1 MHPMTSA
8 DVFKLLESEGLP
20 QSLQASVAQLFEAIQ
35 QGHTALELS
44 DKDNDL
50 WDKTLSESE
59 IATLFAINHG
69 ALQIRRHFAQEL
81 RVARA
86 LKYRSSHPALTISI
100 DPRQLMPHADTSQ
113 QSAIVRAA
121 SQRLAIVT
129 GGPGTGKTTTAAAI
143 VAAKRTL
150 FQRKPRVSLVAPTGK
165 AAVRLTESFQ
175 AAISKMPTA
184 DLEPVVATTIHRQ
197 LSELNSADIILI
209 DEASMVSLDLFDQ
222 LLKSLSQDAHLILMG
237 DPNQLA
243 SVEAGSI
250 LKVITESHA
259 LSNHCFQLT
268 QRHRIQG
275 HEALAELQDLCLSG
289 DPLRFLQGI
298 KDLNIFWETNQNL
311 ERLRGS
317 LFDGYLQYF
326 DDLRRKGVP
335 STPDFQ
341 CLTAISDGV
350 GGRRMINH
358 LVQTETQRLGLN
370 GFGERLLVT
379 ENQPGIGVF
388 NGDVG
393 VVIDSYDFANPRVQ
407 FDTIE
412 QPLRKNQLGA
422 VESAWAIS
430 IHRSQGSEYSSVFI
444 CLPEPTG
451 SRSRFRPSRE
461 LLYTAL
467 TRAKESVQLFAT
479 ESMIVE
485 AISRTTHRVTCL
497 DHFLKTS

>member
-20 QSLQASVAQLFEAIQ
+20 QSLQASVSQLFEAIQ
-35 QGHTALELS
+35 QGHTALQLPNE
-44 DKDNDL
+44 DADL
-50 WDKTLSESE
+50 WTKTLSESA
-59 IATLFAINHG
+59 IATLFAVNHG

-86 LKYRSSHPALTISI
+86 LRNRSSHPPLTISI
-100 DPRQLMPHADTSQ
+100 DPRQLMPHADASQ
-113 QSAIVRAA
+113 QIAIVGAA

-184 DLEPVVATTIHRQ
+184 DLEGVVATTIHRQ
-197 LSELNSADIILI
+197 LNDLDSADIVLI

-222 LLKSLSQDAHLILMG
+222 LLKSLGEDAHLILMG

-250 LKVITESHA
+250 LKVIIESRA
-259 LSNHCFQLT
+259 LAGHWFQLNE
-268 QRHRIQG
+268 RHRIQG
-275 HEALAELQDLCLSG
+275 QEALAQLQDLCLLG
-289 DPLRFLQGI
+289 DSDRFIEGLQ
-298 KDLNIFWETNQNL
+298 DLGIFWESQQQVDRL
-311 ERLRGS
+311 EQAL
-317 LFDGYLQYF
+317 LEGYREYF
-326 DDLRRKGVP
+326 NEIQRAVVP
-335 STPDFQ
+335 ASPDFQ
-341 CLTAISDGV
+341 CLTAISEGT

-358 LVQTETQRLGLN
+358 LAQVETQRLGLN

-388 NGDVG
+388 NGDIG
-393 VVIDSYDFANPRVQ
+393 VVIDAHNSGNPRVQ
-407 FDTIE
+407 FDTVD
-412 QPLRKNQLGA
+412 QPLRKNQLGS

-430 IHRSQGSEYSSVFI
+430 IHRSQGSEYQSVLI
-444 CLPEPTG
+444 CLPEPVTV
-451 SRSRFRPSRE
+451 RSRFRPSRE

-479 ESMIVE
+479 EKMIIQ
-485 AISRTTHRVTCL
+485 AISRTSHRETCL
-497 DHFLKTS
+497 DHFLNAS

>member
-35 QGHTALELS
+35 QGHTAVELS

-86 LKYRSSHPALTISI
+86 LKNRSSHPALTISI
-100 DPRQLMPHADTSQ
+100 DPRQLMPHADASQ
-113 QSAIVRAA
+113 QRAIVGAA
-121 SQRLAIVT
+121 RQHLAIVT

-197 LSELNSADIILI
+197 LNDLNSADIVLI

-222 LLKSLSQDAHLILMG
+222 LLKSLGQDAHLILMG

-250 LKVITESHA
+250 LKVITESSA

-268 QRHRIQG
+268 QRHRIEG
-275 HEALAELQDLCLSG
+275 HKALAELQDLCLSG
-289 DPLRFLQGI
+289 GPRRFIQGV
-298 KDLNIFWETNQNL
+298 KDLKVFWETNQSL
-311 ERLRGS
+311 DQLQGA
-317 LFDGYLQYF
+317 LFDGYQQYF
-326 DDLRRKGVP
+326 DDLRGKGVP
-335 STPDFQ
+335 TTPNFQ
-341 CLTAISDGV
+341 CLTAISEGV
-350 GGRRMINH
+350 GGRRMINY
-358 LVQTETQRLGLN
+358 LVQAETQRLGLN

-407 FDTIE
+407 FDNIG

-451 SRSRFRPSRE
+451 SRSRFKPSRE

>member
-20 QSLQASVAQLFEAIQ
+20 QSLQASVSQLFEAIQ
-35 QGHTALELS
+35 QGHTALQLPNE
-44 DKDNDL
+44 DADL
-50 WDKTLSESE
+50 WTKTLSESA
-59 IATLFAINHG
+59 IATLFAVNHG

-86 LKYRSSHPALTISI
+86 LRNRSSHPPLTISI
-100 DPRQLMPHADTSQ
+100 DPRQLMPHADASQ
-113 QSAIVRAA
+113 QIAIVGAA

-184 DLEPVVATTIHRQ
+184 DLEGVVATTIHRQ
-197 LSELNSADIILI
+197 LNDLDSADIVLI

-222 LLKSLSQDAHLILMG
+222 LLKSLGEDAHLILMG

-250 LKVITESHA
+250 LKVIIESRA
-259 LSNHCFQLT
+259 LAGHWFQLNE
-268 QRHRIQG
+268 RHRIQG
-275 HEALAELQDLCLSG
+275 QEALAQLQDLCLLG
-289 DPLRFLQGI
+289 DSDRFIEGLQ
-298 KDLNIFWETNQNL
+298 DLGIFWESQQQVDRL
-311 ERLRGS
+311 EQAL
-317 LFDGYLQYF
+317 LEGYREYF
-326 DDLRRKGVP
+326 NEIQRAVVP
-335 STPDFQ
+335 ASPDFQ
-341 CLTAISDGV
+341 CLTAISEGT

-358 LVQTETQRLGLN
+358 LAQVETQRLGLN

-388 NGDVG
+388 NGDIG
-393 VVIDSYDFANPRVQ
+393 VVIDAHNSGNPRVQ
-407 FDTIE
+407 FDTID
-412 QPLRKNQLGA
+412 QPLRKNQLGS

-430 IHRSQGSEYSSVFI
+430 IHRSQGSEYQSVLI
-444 CLPEPTG
+444 CLPEPVTV
-451 SRSRFRPSRE
+451 RSRFRPSRE

-479 ESMIVE
+479 EKMIIQ
-485 AISRTTHRVTCL
+485 AISRTSHRETCL
-497 DHFLKTS
+497 DHFLNAS